1 MYRRYLIL
9 ALALTNIILVVTVSS
24 VQNAYSQ
31 PDLWIDSVHGN
42 RIYDKPAIFK
52 LGVTNGGN
60 ATAKEIKVGFV
71 SVNDT
76 LKFTAKTPIVKD
88 SLEPKER
95 IDLEYEVIGKA
106 LGLQEY
112 YITLSWE
119 DTDGTKYTKDTKK
132 DPYGY
137 TVFQVIETQTDSNL
151 SMILI
156 GAGVSVVAGMGIIFF
171 IKRNQQSK
179 ITET

>member
-1 MYRRYLIL
+1 MLTL
-9 ALALTNIILVVTVSS
+9 AFLNIILIGTVSS

-60 ATAKEIKVGFV
+60 ATANAIKIGFV

-95 IDLEYEVIGKA
+95 IDLEYEVIGTE

-112 YITLSWE
+112 YLTLSWE
-119 DTDGTKYTKDTKK
+119 DMDGTKYTKDTKK

-137 TVFQVIETQTDSNL
+137 TVLQVIETQTDQNL

-156 GAGVSVVAGMGIIFF
+156 GAGASVVAGMGIVFYV
-171 IKRNQQSK
+171 KRNKQSK
-179 ITET
+179 TTKP

>member
-1 MYRRYLIL
+1 MSDRYLIWL
-9 ALALTNIILVVTVSS
+9 LGFLNIILVIAASS
-24 VQNAYSQ
+24 TQTAFSQ

-42 RIYDKPAIFK
+42 HIYDKPAIFK
-52 LGVTNGGN
+52 LGVTNVGN

-76 LKFTAKTPIVKD
+76 LKFTAKTPVKD

-95 IDLEYEVIGKA
+95 IDLEYEVIGTE

-112 YITLSWE
+112 YLTLSWE
-119 DTDGTKYTKDTKK
+119 DMDGTKYTKDTKK

-137 TVFQVIETQTDSNL
+137 TVFQVIETQTDQNL

-156 GAGVSVVAGMGIIFF
+156 GAGASVVAGMGIVFYV
-171 IKRNQQSK
+171 KRNKQSK
-179 ITET
+179 TTKP